1 MTELHGENCIEC
13 LPVFPQ
19 QFCDFFIF
27 LNIFA
32 FDFYDVFN
40 HVYTP
45 AHALHRRAMNTATDP
60 VMVSPIRACLDAVR
74 REVAGLCV

>member
-1 MTELHGENCIEC
+1 
-13 LPVFPQ
+13 
-19 QFCDFFIF
+19 
-27 LNIFA
+27 
-32 FDFYDVFN
+32 VFN